1 MRNEANAAVPQP
13 LHDERRQRNR
23 RPSPDRGRC
32 GGALRNEASELITLP
47 DADDNPDAV
56 TAFDTIGTA
65 LYDLR
70 DKLTAMQQ
78 EHRREIDRQ
87 IVPEN

>member
-1 MRNEANAAVPQP
+1 MKQTLQSLSLYMMNAGNEIAGLRLIVEGAVVLYENEAF
-13 LHDERRQRNR
+13 D
-23 RPSPDRGRC
+23 
-32 GGALRNEASELITLP
+32 LITLP

-70 DKLTAMQQ
+70 DKFTAMQQ

>member
-1 MRNEANAAVPQP
+1 MKQTLQSLSFYMMNAGNEIASLRLIVEGAVV
-13 LHDERRQRNR
+13 LYE
-23 RPSPDRGRC
+23 
-32 GGALRNEASELITLP
+32 NEASDLITLP

-56 TAFDTIGTA
+56 NAFDTIGTA